1 MTLAGRVAPWQ
12 QPVYHLFLS
21 IHFQFMPDRLA
32 SLLRRGPAAAHALA
46 AQLGISQPTFSR
58 LVRSAPGVVPLGRAR
73 ARRYALAR
81 DVRGL
86 GHAFPVQV
94 ISEAGQVV
102 PWGTLLAL
110 HGGMWLERA
119 GGGEGGLF
127 DDLPY
132 FLQDM
137 RPQGF
142 IGRAFPAR
150 HADLGLTAQI
160 SRWSSDDILVAL
172 ARRGED
178 CVGNLVLGEE
188 SLARYLAARAAPT
201 NALSPRQRYE
211 RYPALADAAS
221 AGELAGSSA
230 GGEHPKFA
238 AVIRSGNDF
247 RHVLV
252 KYSPPLDTPA
262 ARRWADLLRAEHAA
276 LALLNAHGIAAAKT
290 EFIEAGNRA
299 FLEVD
304 RFDRLGANGRR
315 GLVSL
320 AAIDGAFFG
329 REDNWA
335 AAAGRLEAAGMIDT
349 EEARRLRWLTVFGRQ
364 IGNTDMHFG
373 NVSFFP
379 AGRGRFEL
387 APAYDMLP
395 MLFAPT
401 ERGELVARPFAPATP
416 GAELLPVWDVAC
428 AAAQAFWDA
437 VANDAGFSAA
447 FRRDARACRDALPAA
462 RALAGVFSPPG

>member
-1 MTLAGRVAPWQ
+1 
-12 QPVYHLFLS
+12 
-21 IHFQFMPDRLA
+21 MPDRLIT
-32 SLLRRGPAAAHALA
+32 LLRRGPATAQALA

-58 LVRSAPGVVPLGRAR
+58 LVRSVPGVVPLGRAR

-86 GHAFPVQV
+86 GHAFPVHV
-94 ISEAGQVV
+94 ISEAGQMV
-102 PWGTLLAL
+102 PWGTLHAL

-119 GGGEGGLF
+119 DGGEGGLF
-127 DDLPY
+127 VDLPY
-132 FLQDM
+132 FVQDM

-150 HADLGLTAQI
+150 HADLGLPAQI
-160 SRWSSDDILVAL
+160 SRWSSDDVLVAL

-188 SLARYLAARAAPT
+188 SLARYLAARAAPVAAMT
-201 NALSPRQRYE
+201 SRQRAE
-211 RYPALADAAS
+211 HYPALADAAS
-221 AGELAGSSA
+221 AGGLPGSSA
-230 GGEHPKFA
+230 GGEHPKFTA
-238 AVIRSGNDF
+238 TVRKGK
-247 RHVLV
+247 RLRRVLV
-252 KYSPPLDTPA
+252 KYSPPLETPA

-276 LALLNAHGIAAAKT
+276 LALLNARGIAAAET
-290 EFIEAGNRA
+290 ELIEAGNRV
-299 FLEVD
+299 FLEVE
-304 RFDRLGANGRR
+304 RFDRVGEHGRR

-320 AAIDGAFFG
+320 AAIDGEFFG
-329 REDNWA
+329 REDHWA
-335 AAAGRLEAAGMIDT
+335 AAAGRLEAAGMIAT

-401 ERGELVARPFAPATP
+401 ERGELVARPFTPATP
-416 GAELLPVWDVAC
+416 SAELLPVWIDAC
-428 AAAQAFWDA
+428 TAALAFWDA
-437 VANDAGFSAA
+437 MTNDAGSSAA
-447 FRRDARACRDALPAA
+447 FRRAARACFDALPAA
-462 RALAGVFSPPG
+462 RALAEVFAPPD